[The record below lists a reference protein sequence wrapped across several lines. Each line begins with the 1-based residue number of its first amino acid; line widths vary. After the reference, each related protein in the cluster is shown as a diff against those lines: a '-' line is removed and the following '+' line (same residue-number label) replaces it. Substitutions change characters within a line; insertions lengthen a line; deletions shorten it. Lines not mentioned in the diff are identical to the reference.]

1 MPSSLN
7 DFKMAEDGKG
17 SPPTEHA
24 TKVTVDAASVNPLVK
39 DKVFNTFEILSLG
52 YSVCNSWVGV
62 AGALTI
68 GLSQGGPA
76 LLIYGLW
83 VCRPFP
89 PFSQTWA
96 PLTLFLPSSPFP
108 LPHFRLFRL
117 SSMLMGLI
125 ILCVGLSLSEL
136 ASVYPHAG
144 GQYVYAAMLAPPSSR
159 RIFAFVT
166 GFANIAAWAVIS
178 ASVAFLNAQ
187 FIMAA
192 VYFSLGITIQRW
204 HYFLTFQGVNI
215 LGTLYV
221 WLIAHRT
228 PFIYQ
233 VGLYSSLVGFL
244 VTLFGTCFG
253 PAALHN
259 HNSSDFVWTTLTN
272 ETGWSSSVIC
282 FITGMVN
289 VNYAYGGF
297 DGAIH
302 IAAESSDPRRD
313 IPKALLGTV
322 ALGFFTTLAWIV
334 GILYSAQDTA
344 AAAVSGSGVPY
355 FDIVLQ
361 SLTAKGG
368 VYVVIS
374 IAMVNML
381 VSLLACQH
389 TSMRLIQA
397 FANDGG
403 LIGGKVISREHE
415 KYGSAGWALL
425 FNSFWVFL
433 IGCLYLASTT
443 VYQAIIGSTLI
454 LSHISY
460 AIPVFLLM
468 CRGRKLPQRPYI
480 SLGAF
485 GWIANAVTVIW
496 AIIALVF
503 YSFPAGLPVT
513 GTSMNY
519 CSVVIAIVGLF
530 GLANWLATKKHFAI
544 SGLMEEE

>member
-7 DFKMAEDGKG
+7 SVKMAEDGKG
-17 SPPTEHA
+17 SPSLERGGQ
-24 TKVTVDAASVNPLVK
+24 VTVDAASVNPLVK
-39 DKVFNTFEILSLG
+39 DKVFSTFQILSLG

-68 GLSQGGPA
+68 GLSQGGPV
-76 LLIYGLW
+76 LLIYG
-83 VCRPFP
+83 FI
-89 PFSQTWA
+89 
-96 PLTLFLPSSPFP
+96 
-108 LPHFRLFRL
+108 
-117 SSMLMGLI
+117 LMGFI

-144 GQYVYAAMLAPPSSR
+144 GQYVYAAMLAPASSR
-159 RIFAFVT
+159 RVWAFST
-166 GFANIAAWAVIS
+166 GFINIAAWAVIS
-178 ASVAFLNAQ
+178 ASVAFLEAQ

-192 VYFSLGITIQRW
+192 VYFSLDITIQRW
-204 HYFLTFQGVNI
+204 HYFLAFQCVNI
-215 LGTLYV
+215 LGTLYI

-253 PAALHN
+253 PAALHS
-259 HNSSDFVWTTLTN
+259 HNSSNFVWTTLTN
-272 ETGWSSSVIC
+272 ETGWPAAVC
-282 FITGMVN
+282 FLAGMVN
-289 VNYAYGGF
+289 VNYAFGGF

-322 ALGFFTTLAWIV
+322 ALGFFTTLAWTV

-344 AAAVSGSGVPY
+344 AAAISGSGVPY

-368 VYVVIS
+368 LYVVIS
-374 IAMVNML
+374 IALVNMF
-381 VSLLACQH
+381 VSVLACQH

-397 FANDGG
+397 FAADGG
-403 LIGGKVISREHE
+403 LVGGKWIAREHE

-425 FNSFWVFL
+425 FNSAWVFL

-443 VYQAIIGSTLI
+443 VYQAVIGSTLI
-454 LSHISY
+454 LSHLSY
-460 AIPVFLLM
+460 AVPVFLLM
-468 CRGRKLPQRPYI
+468 LRGRKLIARPYI
-480 SLGAF
+480 PLGAF
-485 GWIANAVTVIW
+485 GWMANGVTVIW
-496 AIIALVF
+496 AIMVLVF
-503 YSFPAGLPVT
+503 YSFPAALPVT

-519 CSVVIAIVGLF
+519 CSVVIAVVGLF
-530 GLANWLATKKHFAI
+530 GLVNWLVTARKKFEIVGLRQECSLILTVPVEVRPRLVLTFCAALMALQ
-544 SGLMEEE
+544 SGGDVH